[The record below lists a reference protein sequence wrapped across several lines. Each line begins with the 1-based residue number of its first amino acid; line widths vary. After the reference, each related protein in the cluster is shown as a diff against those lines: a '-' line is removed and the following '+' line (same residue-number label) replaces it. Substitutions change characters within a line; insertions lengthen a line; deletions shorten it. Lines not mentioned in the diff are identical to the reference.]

1 MLNKKD
7 LKEQIAFGNLEDP
20 LQILLGKTQH
30 TPWHKDVLMLS
41 GPYYEGQKS
50 FNQNLIDAGEWERTR
65 ARIRQGLINL
75 IDNLPDDLSAS
86 DATPPDPV
94 TAAPAAPFAGG
105 KTQTQHPKTLFYF
118 SIGALLLLLA
128 LTVFAPGW
136 QRDNNTL
143 AHVLMALAA
152 AGVAATLP
160 GFLNFEWGA
169 GLKSGGSLAVF
180 VLVYFLQ
187 PASEGKEFGFS
198 VYVKP
203 PPRLEAGIAGAK
215 VTLDMK
221 DFAYHETAVVS
232 ANGEAQFR
240 NLAPKFRGKAA
251 LIEIEGRYLKAG
263 QAEYVISDNDKLS
276 ITLSPAGLDKVWGT
290 VRADGQFLTGTPVRI
305 GRHDTQTDAAGRFR
319 FDIPAAEQDTVQTL
333 VVQSD
338 GYYSLDGSPIYE
350 IQVTPYTLSGDGVP
364 VVLTKKK
371 KK

>member
-7 LKEQIAFGNLEDP
+7 LKEHIAFGNLEDV
-20 LQILLGKTQH
+20 LLILLGETQH

-41 GPYYEGQKS
+41 GPYYEGLKS
-50 FNQNLIDAGEWERTR
+50 FSQHLTDAGEWERAR
-65 ARIRQGLINL
+65 AHIRQGLLNL
-75 IDNLPDDLSAS
+75 IDRLPDDLSAPVATSVAAQEPPTPPPS
-86 DATPPDPV
+86 DASAPIRHAQTP
-94 TAAPAAPFAGG
+94 
-105 KTQTQHPKTLFYF
+105 FYF
-118 SIGALLLLLA
+118 SVGSLLVLLA
-128 LTVFAPGW
+128 LTVFLPGW

-160 GFLNFEWGA
+160 GFLSLEWGVGVKA
-169 GLKSGGSLAVF
+169 GGSLAVF
-180 VLVYFLQ
+180 ALVYFLQ
-187 PASEGKEFGFS
+187 PASEGKEFGIS
-198 VYVKP
+198 IYVKA

-221 DFAYHETAVVS
+221 DYPYHETAVVS

-240 NLAPKFRGKAA
+240 NLSPKFRGKAA
-251 LIEIEGRYLKAG
+251 QIEIKGRYLEAR
-263 QAEYVISDNDKLS
+263 QTEYVISDNDKLS
-276 ITLSPAGLDKVWGT
+276 ISLTPAGLDKVWGT

-305 GRHDTQTDAAGRFR
+305 GQHDTLTDAAGRFR

-338 GYYSLDGSPIYE
+338 GYYSLEGSPIYE